1 MQRILHF
8 WCLNSWTPAKKF
20 IFLSYSYF
28 YITHYINKF
37 FKSFFE
43 YVFAFLV
50 KSPIFSYVN
59 ATLNGLPTI
68 RSSGIEI
75 EKLMRKRFD
84 ELQDRHSGTWYL
96 FLTCVTAFA
105 VVADLIMC
113 LFLACICFSLI
124 PMNETGKFDLI
135 N

>member
-1 MQRILHF
+1 MY
-8 WCLNSWTPAKKF
+8 WTPAKKF

-59 ATLNGLPTI
+59 ATLNDFPTI

-84 ELQDRHSGTWYL
+84 ELQKFNNCMKDNAYNKSFVL
-96 FLTCVTAFA
+96 FRKLSATNQGEEMALRDSSDVPN
-105 VVADLIMC
+105 V
-113 LFLACICFSLI
+113 
-124 PMNETGKFDLI
+124 
-135 N
+135 